1 MDIVELSRMQF
12 ALTAMIHFLFVP
24 LTLGMAF
31 LLAIMESVYVMTGK
45 TIYRDMTQD
54 F

>member
-1 MDIVELSRMQF
+1 MDIVDLSRMQF

-31 LLAIMESVYVMTGK
+31 LRFIAF
-45 TIYRDMTQD
+45 YRETLL
-54 F
+54 

>member
-24 LTLGMAF
+24 LTLGLAF
-31 LLAIMESVYVMTGK
+31 LLGVGLCDD
-45 TIYRDMTQD
+45 RQD
-54 F
+54 HLP